1 MKTTVRSQS
10 TAIALL
16 VAAFFTAQPGLGQPV
31 AEPPAQKVITPAP
44 LPQDFPIPDGARA
57 TPQDAATLKA
67 WTERYRTHI
76 HVVADA
82 ATMEGRAPGSD
93 GIERAAAY
101 IEGQIKL
108 FGLKPA
114 FPAAAKEGEEV
125 SADAEKINYRQ
136 PFKQG
141 GKLVASVQKCS
152 VQGGKE
158 FEAGKDFNAI
168 GHSGSAELSGSL
180 VFAGYSIDNGESG
193 YQSYPEGADLTGKI
207 AIVLRFEPMDENGK
221 SRWQKGEGTTWSMY
235 SGLDPKVISAFEH
248 GASGV
253 IVVNPPGAADD
264 RINRL
269 ENVDSMTSRRRQK
282 GPVIMMTMEAADE
295 LIKKA
300 DPEGRSLLDLRKL
313 VDEGGQ
319 IIDLPN
325 ATVNI
330 ATKLERNP
338 ILTDNIVGVLPG
350 RGALADEYIVIGS
363 HYDHLGIGNF
373 GSRAPNLK
381 GAIHAGADD
390 NASGSSGNLLLA
402 EEISKTYA
410 AIAKEHP
417 DQPMRSIMFQWYSAE
432 ESGLIGSKYY
442 TKNMAVPAE
451 KHMFMLNMDMIGRL
465 RKGQLEVTGTATAEG
480 LYEWVQP
487 YFAHSGLNIAQ
498 KSGGMGP
505 SDHQSFFLAKV
516 PVLFFFT
523 GLHEQYHKPSDL
535 VDTINCE
542 GAATV
547 CDLVY
552 RMALD
557 LAAMPKSMAHV
568 DNDQSH
574 KSESPMVDPGED
586 KRAEQIADSPLP
598 PPVRKARF
606 GIAPGDYSGSEP
618 GVLVGE
624 VFPDTSAADAGIK
637 ANDILISWNGTAIKN
652 VEEWMPL
659 LAAGKV
665 GDKIVIEFK
674 RGTEIKTVTATLK
687 PRAGEN

>member
-1 MKTTVRSQS
+1 MKKYTLRHRSPV
-10 TAIALL
+10 IAL
-16 VAAFFTAQPGLGQPV
+16 AAAAIFNAQLSLSQPA
-31 AEPPAQKVITPAP
+31 AEPPPQKVVTPVP
-44 LPQDFPIPDGARA
+44 SPKDFPIPEGARA

-82 ATMEGRAPGSD
+82 TTMEGRAPGSE
-93 GIERAAAY
+93 GIKKAAAY
-101 IEGQIKL
+101 IEEQIKS

-125 SADAEKINYRQ
+125 NPDAERVSYRQ
-136 PFKQG
+136 PFRQG
-141 GKLVASVQKCS
+141 GKLVATLQKCS
-152 VQGGKE
+152 IQGGRE
-158 FEAGKDFNAI
+158 FEVGKDFNAI
-168 GHSGSAELSGSL
+168 GQSGSAELSGAL
-180 VFAGYSIDNGESG
+180 AFAGYSIDNGESG
-193 YQSYPEGADLTGKI
+193 YQSYPEGSDVTGKI
-207 AIVLRFEPMDENGK
+207 VIILRFEPMDENGK
-221 SRWQKGEGTTWSMY
+221 SKWQKDTGWSMY
-235 SGLDPKVISAFEH
+235 SGLDPKIVSAFEH

-253 IVVNPPGAADD
+253 IVVNPPEAADE
-264 RINRL
+264 RIKRI
-269 ENVDSMTSRRRQK
+269 ENVDSMPSRRSQK
-282 GPVIMMTMEAADE
+282 GPVIMMSIEAADE

-300 DPEGRSLLDLRKL
+300 DSQGRSLLDLRKV

-319 IIDLPN
+319 VIDLPK
-325 ATVNI
+325 ATVNL
-330 ATKLERNP
+330 ATKMERNP
-338 ILTDNIVGVLPG
+338 IMTDNIVGVLPG
-350 RGALADEYIVIGS
+350 HGALADEYIVIGS
-363 HYDHLGIGNF
+363 HYDHLGVGNF
-373 GSRAPNLK
+373 GSRAPNSR
-381 GAIHAGADD
+381 GTIHPGADD

-402 EEISKTYA
+402 EQISKAYA
-410 AIAKEHP
+410 SMAKERP
-417 DQPMRSIMFQWYSAE
+417 DQPTRSIMFQWYSAE
-432 ESGLIGSKYY
+432 ESGLIGSRYY
-442 TKNMAVPAE
+442 TKNMPVPAE
-451 KHMFMLNMDMIGRL
+451 KHVFMLNMDMIGRL

-498 KSGGMGP
+498 KTGGMGP

-523 GLHEQYHKPSDL
+523 GLHEQYHKPTDL

-552 RMALD
+552 RIALD
-557 LAAMPKSMAHV
+557 LAAMPAPMAYV

-574 KSESPMVDPGED
+574 KSESPMADPGED
-586 KRAEQIADSPLP
+586 KRAEQVADSPLP

-624 VFPDTSAADAGIK
+624 VFPDTSAADAGLK
-637 ANDILISWNGTAIKN
+637 ANDLIISWNGTPLKN

-659 LAAGKV
+659 LSAGKV
-665 GDKIVIEFK
+665 GDKVVIEFR